1 MDAVAQEP
9 TSPGAQASIPQPM
22 DAFLA
27 GLEAGM
33 LGVLWMLA
41 WIGLCATWLRRSF
54 WAPEN
59 LLASVFHPDG
69 NIAMDFTTS
78 TISGLALYLLAY
90 SLLGAGFA
98 VLVRKQQM
106 RPARRVLLAVA
117 AALAWYYFSFHLLWR
132 TISPSIPFLNAE
144 RPAVLG
150 HVLYGL
156 VLGRFHTYLPKRA
169 TGVTE
174 VVAQTETKI
183 TAP

>member
-1 MDAVAQEP
+1 MDAAAQEP
-9 TSPGAQASIPQPM
+9 GSPGAQASIPQPV

-33 LGVLWMLA
+33 VGVLWMLV
-41 WIGLCATWLRRSF
+41 WTGLCATWLRRSF

-69 NIAMDFTTS
+69 SIAMDFTTS
-78 TISGLALYLLAY
+78 TISGLALYLLVY
-90 SLLGAGFA
+90 SLVGAGFA
-98 VLVRKQQM
+98 VLVRKQ
-106 RPARRVLLAVA
+106 RPARRVLLAVVM
-117 AALAWYYFSFHLLWR
+117 ALAWYYLSFHLLWK
-132 TISPSIPFLNAE
+132 TISPSIAFLHAE

-156 VLGRFHTYLPKRA
+156 VVGRFHTYLPKRE

-174 VVAQTETKI
+174 AAETETKI